1 MNGEYRGDSEIGKLM
16 YDFNCTSADDM
27 NFALMAERTKYLKE
41 NPEGVSE
48 MCKAMEDM
56 RRESLIEVAR
66 KLLSNGRLTFEE
78 IAELS
83 A

>member
-1 MNGEYRGDSEIGKLM
+1 
-16 YDFNCTSADDM
+16 
-27 NFALMAERTKYLKE
+27 
-41 NPEGVSE
+41 

>member
-1 MNGEYRGDSEIGKLM
+1 
-16 YDFNCTSADDM
+16 M